1 MVPEIN
7 LLPSSEGKSSGN
19 RMLSVILLII
29 FGLLV
34 VFVTVHYFSVTKS
47 VNQLQAEQQVLQDQ
61 KLELEST
68 VLALD
73 QPEQLDLSTTVQFV
87 ESVTYRVSPLLI
99 EINNYI
105 PDNTYLR
112 EYSFSENEIK
122 FSIDF
127 ETLADVVTY
136 VGDLTS
142 SSYFADV
149 KVEQISAFEPSA
161 NDEEEKMDSFD
172 EVERLSN
179 TFTVIIDP
187 TYLRTGGVER

>member
-1 MVPEIN
+1 MVPDIN
-7 LLPSSEGKSSGN
+7 LLPSSDKKSSGN
-19 RMLSVILLII
+19 RLLSAILLII

-34 VFVTVHYFSVTKS
+34 VFLIVNYFSLSKS
-47 VNQLQAEQQVLQDQ
+47 ITNLQAEQQVLQDQ
-61 KLELEST
+61 KLELESS
-68 VLALD
+68 VLSLD

-87 ESVTYRVSPLLI
+87 ESVAYRMSPLLI

-112 EYSFSENEIK
+112 AYSFSENEIT

-127 ETLADVVTY
+127 ETMADVVTY
-136 VGDLTS
+136 VGDLTT

-161 NDEEEKMDSFD
+161 NDEEEKTDSFD

-187 TYLRTGGVER
+187 AYIRTGGVER